1 MTGSDKK
8 GARTRP
14 KKSDAYLELVQRFPL
29 KHLRSDRELAAAIE
43 MLKSLLI
50 RGDLAAGEQ
59 DYLDVLTDL
68 VERYEDETHPMP
80 EVSDA
85 AMLRHLI
92 DASGVTQSK
101 LAAEVGISMSTIS
114 EVLHGKR
121 ELNRKQI
128 TSLAQ
133 YFRVDPGVFLA

>member
-1 MTGSDKK
+1 MTGSNKK
-8 GARTRP
+8 GVRTHA
-14 KKSDAYLELVQRFPL
+14 KKNDAYFELVQRFPL
-29 KHLRSDRELAAAIE
+29 RHLRSDRELAAAIG
-43 MLKSLLI
+43 MLKSLLV
-50 RGDLAAGEQ
+50 RGDLAPGEQ
-59 DYLDVLTDL
+59 DYLDVLTDII
-68 VERYEDETHPMP
+68 ERYEDETHPMP
-80 EVSDA
+80 EVPEA
-85 AMLRHLI
+85 AMLGHLI
-92 DASGVTQSK
+92 EASGVTQSK

>member
-1 MTGSDKK
+1 V
-8 GARTRP
+8 A
-14 KKSDAYLELVQRFPL
+14 
-29 KHLRSDRELAAAIE
+29 
-43 MLKSLLI
+43 LL
-50 RGDLAAGEQ
+50 GK
-59 DYLDVLTDL
+59 DVLTDI
-68 VERYEDETHPMP
+68 VERYENQTHPMP

-101 LAAEVGISMSTIS
+101 LSADVGISMSEIS
-114 EVLHGKR
+114 EVLHGKQ

-133 YFRVDPGVFLA
+133 HFRVDPGVFLSRPANTSQRSLMPDRQTNPDYRRWESSPHGVTPRGF

>member
-1 MTGSDKK
+1 
-8 GARTRP
+8 
-14 KKSDAYLELVQRFPL
+14 
-29 KHLRSDRELAAAIE
+29 
-43 MLKSLLI
+43 
-50 RGDLAAGEQ
+50 
-59 DYLDVLTDL
+59 
-68 VERYEDETHPMP
+68 MP